1 MLDTNQRRYS
11 SRDQIDQA
19 KFSRRCFNIKSGS
32 QRIHPIKFCDSVLI
46 VIDPCTLRPQPHP
59 YLKTGFT
66 SPDFSSFLN
75 RTKAGMTIP
84 THRPRLFFAGCTS
97 FMVPLLAPEGMFA
110 NCGRARYNG
119 LRMCKA
125 MGRACAR
132 QWLAHVQSNG
142 MRMAMVHVNGAI
154 KAIGCACARQL
165 SAHMQSN

>member
-1 MLDTNQRRYS
+1 MIIYKKPAPTD
-11 SRDQIDQA
+11 IIC
-19 KFSRRCFNIKSGS
+19 K
-32 QRIHPIKFCDSVLI
+32 
-46 VIDPCTLRPQPHP
+46 RPVR
-59 YLKTGFT
+59 
-66 SPDFSSFLN
+66 PD
-75 RTKAGMTIP
+75 
-84 THRPRLFFAGCTS
+84 
-97 FMVPLLAPEGMFA
+97 GMFA

-154 KAIGCACARQL
+154 KAIGWACASQL